1 MTKMRRKISK
11 VIIQVGKAMAKVST
25 NTACPWI
32 NYQPK
37 EPKAV
42 TTMRKSKAGGKR

>member
-1 MTKMRRKISK
+1 MTKIQNKVSVVIVKI
-11 VIIQVGKAMAKVST
+11 GKAMAKVST

-37 EPKAV
+37 EPKTIEKV
-42 TTMRKSKAGGKR
+42 RRK